1 MRIFLVGVLILPLMT
16 GCSLYTSSRSVSDS
30 SDSSESSSR
39 SSTSKEQR
47 SRYPDDVRRYV
58 AASATSTHG
67 LDALEKRLGEIA
79 RSHAITNW
87 EEDETT
93 FVAIGRGL
101 HDAGVDRARLDTYAA
116 HFARSDPFRR
126 QAMQHGY
133 DARP

>member
-1 MRIFLVGVLILPLMT
+1 MRLFLVVLILTAMT

-39 SSTSKEQR
+39 SSTSKDKR
-47 SRYPDDVRRYV
+47 SYYQDDVRRYV
-58 AASATSTHG
+58 AASAASTHA

-79 RSHAITNW
+79 QSHGITNW

-101 HDAGVDRARLDTYAA
+101 HDAGVDNTRLETYTA
-116 HFARSDPFRR
+116 HFSRSDSSRL